1 MGDEKTDKKVSGL
14 FPFQCSLFPN
24 SLINLS
30 RIFQNREKA
39 KTILWEKDGEEVKK

>member
-1 MGDEKTDKKVSGL
+1 MEKYTL
-14 FPFQCSLFPN
+14 FIIQKIAQNQRSLFPN

-39 KTILWEKDGEEVKK
+39 KTIIWEKDGEEVTK